1 MIIVYT
7 DSSSKSCRNA
17 LNWFKTH
24 DIHIVERRINKVNEL
39 TRSEV
44 FRLLELSQNGFEDLL
59 SLRSNKVQDLLH
71 ELNRCTVNEAV
82 DMIVKYP
89 KLLKKPLITDGKK
102 IYAGYNAEHIRCFI
116 PEKRR
121 IENLKNYYLNNENMI
136 G

>member
-17 LNWFKTH
+17 LNWFKEH
-24 DIHIVERRINKVNEL
+24 DIHIVERRINQGNEL

-44 FRLLELSQNGFEDLL
+44 FTLLELSQNGFEDLL

-82 DMIVKYP
+82 DMIIKYP

-102 IYAGYNAEHIRCFI
+102 IYAGFNAEHIRCFI

-121 IENLKNYYLNNENMI
+121 IENLKKYYLSKENLAI
-136 G
+136 

>member
-7 DSSSKSCRNA
+7 DSSKSCRNA

-102 IYAGYNAEHIRCFI
+102 IYAGYNAEYIRCFI

-121 IENLKNYYLNNENMI
+121 IENLKNYYLNNENVI